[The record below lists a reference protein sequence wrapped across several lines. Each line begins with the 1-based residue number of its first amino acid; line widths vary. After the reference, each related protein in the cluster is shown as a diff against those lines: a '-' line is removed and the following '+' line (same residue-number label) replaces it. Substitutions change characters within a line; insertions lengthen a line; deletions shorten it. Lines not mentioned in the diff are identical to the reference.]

1 MDLDFQ
7 ASSLS
12 FVTSC
17 LGQSP
22 LILVW
27 LAGLFLVVTRW
38 ERYPRVSLFL
48 LIAILIE
55 FVALM
60 SSLFFAM
67 GLIPWFYQQGWGAGQ
82 IGTAV
87 AASGIFHSILSAVAW
102 GLVIF
107 AAFGW
112 RDNPMPQ
119 TARNDSEEG

>member
-1 MDLDFQ
+1 MDFDFQ
-7 ASSLS
+7 AGSLS
-12 FVTSC
+12 LVTSC

-48 LIAILIE
+48 LIAILVE
-55 FVALM
+55 FVALI
-60 SSLFFAM
+60 SSIFFAVA
-67 GLIPWFYQQGWGAGQ
+67 LIPWFYQQGWGAAQ

-87 AASGIFHSILSAVAW
+87 AASGVFHSILSAIAW

-112 RDNPMPQ
+112 RDK
-119 TARNDSEEG
+119 ADVAVKL